1 MAAVSAL
8 GVPLDLGFV
17 FPPKPGELKGF
28 GKWTNRDLTAAE
40 IEAMLP
46 TAAAANF
53 RGGNVF
59 MRLGPGCRD
68 HHPGIIL
75 IDDLVDIAVEQL
87 ARDGLEPSLVVETS
101 KENFQAWVRIH
112 DGTVP
117 YEVVG
122 AVARHLAETYGGDP
136 RAVSPRQ
143 PGRLAGFT
151 NRKLKHRRS
160 DGSFPFVRL
169 THMDKG
175 RVASRGSN
183 LIEKALEV
191 DTARAARGAPP
202 ETPQFAASTEARH
215 NAEITAWLNDNYEQQ
230 VARLRR
236 ETARGIR
243 SAAANSNSEAD
254 FAVARAAL
262 AEGIDRL
269 LVINWIALHRQDK
282 GWEYAS
288 RTVEAARRWQP
299 ERRVQGAE
307 VHSLPFKAS

>member
-17 FPPKPGELKGF
+17 FPPKPGETKGF

-40 IEAMLP
+40 IESMLP
-46 TAAAANF
+46 AAAAANV
-53 RGGNVF
+53 RNGNVF
-59 MRLGPGCRD
+59 IRVGPGCRD
-68 HHPGIIL
+68 YHPGIIL
-75 IDDLVDIAVEQL
+75 VDDLTETAVEQL
-87 ARDGLEPSLVVETS
+87 TRDGLEPCLAVETS
-101 KENFQAWVRIH
+101 KENYQAWVRIH
-112 DGTVP
+112 GGTVP

-122 AVARHLAETYGGDP
+122 AVARQLAETYGGDP

-183 LIEKALEV
+183 FIEKALEV

-202 ETPQFAASTEARH
+202 ETPHFAASTEARQD
-215 NAEITAWLNDNYEQQ
+215 AEVTAWLNANYEQQ
-230 VARLRR
+230 TARLRW

-243 SAAANSNSEAD
+243 PAAANSSSEAD

-269 LVINWIALHRQDK
+269 LVINWIARLRQDK
-282 GWEYAS
+282 GWEYSS
-288 RTVEAARRWQP
+288 RTVEAARRWRPQ
-299 ERRVQGAE
+299 RLTQGTE
-307 VHSLPFKAS
+307 TRPSPFKSS